1 MENYVLCAQKCF
13 RGLSLKEALVAVKR
27 CRDIRPNDGF
37 LRFALICCLSFL
49 AKIISCFDVVSQTL
63 MNQILQATATL
74 RESFGKVMKRYRYT
88 SQEAGDAKIISQ
100 KKAGEEFIKP
110 KLIIQK

>member
-1 MENYVLCAQKCF
+1 M
-13 RGLSLKEALVAVKR
+13 KR

-37 LRFALICCLSFL
+37 LRFALISPFL
-49 AKIISCFDVVSQTL
+49 TKIISCFDVVSQTL

-74 RESFGKVMKRYRYT
+74 RESFGKVMKGV
-88 SQEAGDAKIISQ
+88 QAGDAKIISQ
-100 KKAGEEFIKP
+100 EKAGEEFIKP